1 MKTTLSYTKNT
12 HGACNI
18 ETSTNRRTLT
28 HAHINVP
35 LCMCVCGRDRDRAG
49 ETGDKGGLVV
59 ARAVAVVGRTYP
71 LSSNMEPRRTLRR
84 WLAVTGNGPVCPSG
98 PTRPC
103 RVPPPRLAE
112 DIDWERMSRRGL
124 CMDDDGA
131 VLLVPLQPA
140 VGGGTHMVGSI
151 ATSTAPPLLLLP
163 MPRLP
168 AFELELSRRNR
179 PMTDL
184 GCLGL
189 FIPPSCWGTWA
200 W

>member
-1 MKTTLSYTKNT
+1 M
-12 HGACNI
+12 
-18 ETSTNRRTLT
+18 
-28 HAHINVP
+28 
-35 LCMCVCGRDRDRAG
+35 
-49 ETGDKGGLVV
+49 
-59 ARAVAVVGRTYP
+59 
-71 LSSNMEPRRTLRR
+71 
-84 WLAVTGNGPVCPSG
+84 CPSG

-124 CMDDDGA
+124 CIDVEGA

-140 VGGGTHMVGSI
+140 AGGGTHMVGSI
-151 ATSTAPPLLLLP
+151 AASTAPPLLLLP

-189 FIPPSCWGTWA
+189 FIPPSCWGRGRGRGDQSRGVVYLCI
-200 W
+200 